1 MGHFGQRKTP
11 GENMK
16 LFEKMCYKAGL
27 KFGTAVYGQNMSA
40 EEKRQLERQL
50 YQQKLQEE
58 KRAAASR
65 RSGSSGSTQRRCCAN
80 CHYFMNGV
88 GIGNAHY
95 CAKHGIDFTFSDIS
109 DNVHLNS
116 VCKDYSTKGYW

>member
-58 KRAAASR
+58 SGPLPPEGPAAPVAP
-65 RSGSSGSTQRRCCAN
+65 
-80 CHYFMNGV
+80 
-88 GIGNAHY
+88 
-95 CAKHGIDFTFSDIS
+95 
-109 DNVHLNS
+109 
-116 VCKDYSTKGYW
+116 KDGAVPTVITL